1 MGGQLRRLPGGI
13 LLDLGAFRE
22 EGATSFPTL
31 DPV

>member
-1 MGGQLRRLPGGI
+1 MGGQLRLPGGI
-13 LLDLGAFRE
+13 LLDLGAFGE